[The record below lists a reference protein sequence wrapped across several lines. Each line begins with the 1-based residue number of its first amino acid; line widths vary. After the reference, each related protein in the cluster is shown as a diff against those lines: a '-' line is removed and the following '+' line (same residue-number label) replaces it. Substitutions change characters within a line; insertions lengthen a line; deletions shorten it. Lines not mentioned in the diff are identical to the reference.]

1 MSEPPPRRPV
11 LHLKS
16 PPALKPLAPVKQA
29 KPAKPPAP
37 IAAPAPWTC
46 KPCGAGFD
54 VPASLADEDAVR
66 CPKCNARLGRAAQ
79 FRSDPPDVEHVRARF
94 KGR

>member
-1 MSEPPPRRPV
+1 MSEPPRRPV

-16 PPALKPLAPVKQA
+16 PPVLKPFVAMPERKATSRPAVVAP
-29 KPAKPPAP
+29 PPP
-37 IAAPAPWTC
+37 PRWKC

-54 VPASLADEDAVR
+54 VAVTLADDDAVR

-79 FRSDPPDVEHVRARF
+79 FRSDPPDVDHIRARL
-94 KGR
+94 RA